1 MSFIE
6 FALSCKGIPY
16 AEPPIDDLRFQP
28 PVANKGWNGTKDGSI
43 SAPQCVQGFPDPETT
58 HDQLEPGNSVM
69 FGQEDCL
76 TLNVYT
82 RDTSPSEMFP
92 VFVWFHG
99 GGLST
104 GQGDMYGPQ
113 FFIEYNI
120 MIVTVNYRLG
130 PLGELSLDTELVS
143 GNQVEKK
150 LFIRSLLFNLGSKR
164 SSIGIAV
171 DSE

>member
-1 MSFIE
+1 MVVFS
-6 FALSCKGIPY
+6 GIPY
-16 AEPPIDDLRFQP
+16 AEPPIGDLRWQP
-28 PVANKGWNGTKDGSI
+28 PVPTKGWNGTKDGSI
-43 SAPQCVQGFPDPETT
+43 SAPQCVQGFPDPEPG
-58 HDQLEPGNSVM
+58 HDLMGPGNSAM

-82 RDTSPSEMFP
+82 TDTSPDEMLP

-130 PLGELSLDTELVS
+130 PLGELSLDNDLVS
-143 GNQVEKK
+143 GNQVNTKT
-150 LFIRSLLFNLGSKR
+150 F
-164 SSIGIAV
+164 
-171 DSE
+171 